1 MNEFKLKHKQIREE
15 KVGTCPSRA
24 LVKQNEEI
32 DNSPYRIIFV
42 LDKSRPKK
50 TTFPKRTYPL
60 IGSFI
65 GSLIVKFQNLV
76 CGKYTLT
83 NFAN

>member
-24 LVKQNEEI
+24 LIKQNE

-50 TTFPKRTYPL
+50 TTFQKEPIKGSKIPKF
-60 IGSFI
+60 G
-65 GSLIVKFQNLV
+65 
-76 CGKYTLT
+76 
-83 NFAN
+83 